1 MYSKQIYLSNM
12 NVKIKNKQVAPRMNI
27 QAAAYKSYA
36 QPEQKTVS
44 KISG

>member
-1 MYSKQIYLSNM
+1 M

-27 QAAAYKSYA
+27 LAAAYEAYA
-36 QPEQKTVS
+36 QPEQKTMS